1 MDTANIAYEQK
12 IRALNGG
19 IAQLQIILDGVTR
32 ERNCYRTE
40 LYNTIDELF
49 AMKAENERLKA
60 EADKLRAY
68 LALSN

>member
-1 MDTANIAYEQK
+1 MDTATIAYEQK

-19 IAQLQIILDGVTR
+19 IAQLQIILDRVTR
-32 ERNCYRTE
+32 ERNCYREE

-49 AMKAENERLKA
+49 ALKAENGRLKA
-60 EADKLRAY
+60 EADKLRAH